1 MILIEIKIILL
12 YLLLILNNPN
22 QINSGPYKNMTN
34 NQLYDGIIVIIDKL
48 INDKKTGNDLSI
60 LLK

>member
-22 QINSGPYKNMTN
+22 HINSGPYKNMTN
-34 NQLYDGIIVIIDKL
+34 NQLYDGIIVSIDKL